1 MSRVSGGGLTR
12 SDLLLLLLDTDKD
25 QAIQGRTRLAK
36 LLFLIQK
43 EVIEAAKL
51 GSESEKFD
59 FLVKAERFDFGP
71 DRYGP
76 FSDEIFD
83 EIEFLSDVH
92 FITRMGEDENESFK
106 ITSQGTDYVRQKLLP
121 KVGERGIE
129 EIKRLRRKYAQLDLR
144 ELLRYVY
151 ARYPEYAVKSVIR

>member
-1 MSRVSGGGLTR
+1 MSRATAGGVTR
-12 SDLLLLLLDTDKD
+12 SELLLLLLDVDKD
-25 QAIQGRTRLAK
+25 QPIQGRTRLAK

-43 EVIEAAKL
+43 EIVETAKL
-51 GSESEKFD
+51 GPEGEKFD
-59 FLVKAERFDFGP
+59 FSA

-83 EIEFLSDVH
+83 EIEFLSDIH
-92 FITRMGEDENESFK
+92 FITRTGEEDAETFK
-106 ITSQGTDYVRQKLLP
+106 ITQQGTDYVKQKIVP
-121 KVGERGIE
+121 KIGERGID
-129 EIKRLRRKYAQLDLR
+129 EIKRLRRKYASLDLR